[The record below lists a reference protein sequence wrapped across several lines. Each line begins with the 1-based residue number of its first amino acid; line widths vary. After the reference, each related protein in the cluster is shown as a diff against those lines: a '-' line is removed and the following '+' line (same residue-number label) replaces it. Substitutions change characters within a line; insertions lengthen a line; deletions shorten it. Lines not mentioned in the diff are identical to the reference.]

1 MSSPGFK
8 KTLTF
13 LSGGFV
19 FIIMEVWKTFIE
31 ESSITAE
38 LLEKYME
45 LRLYLRE
52 LGHTEESIKRISRA
66 PQELWLLKD
75 QFVNIEE
82 KLFRQLLSYGFD
94 VHRPEFRLYLEP
106 KLNNIELLIPLND
119 GNN

>member
-1 MSSPGFK
+1 
-8 KTLTF
+8 
-13 LSGGFV
+13 
-19 FIIMEVWKTFIE
+19 MEVWKTFIE

-45 LRLYLRE
+45 LRLYLKE

-66 PQELWLLKD
+66 PQELWHLKD
-75 QFVNIEE
+75 QFVSLEE
-82 KLFRQLLSYGFD
+82 KLFRQLLNYGFE

-119 GNN
+119 GDNERNNSRDEDYQ

>member
-1 MSSPGFK
+1 
-8 KTLTF
+8 
-13 LSGGFV
+13 
-19 FIIMEVWKTFIE
+19 MEVWKSFIE

-45 LRLYLRE
+45 LRLYLKE

-66 PQELWLLKD
+66 PQQLW
-75 QFVNIEE
+75 
-82 KLFRQLLSYGFD
+82 LLSYGFE

-119 GNN
+119 GDNERNDSRDEDYQ